1 MPRELY
7 CFNGGLEYISYSFY
21 IFTEVFSIAKKSN
34 DLLCNEQIKVPH
46 VLVIGPNGEQMG
58 IKKVEDA
65 QTIANYAGLD
75 LVLMNANA
83 NPAVCKIMDYNKFKY
98 EKAKKEKENR
108 KKQQANNVELKEYR
122 LSPVID
128 VGDFET
134 KVRNAS
140 KYLEKGHKVKLSI
153 RFKGRQIIHPELGED
168 VMNRFAEKVKDI
180 ATVEQKAKLEGRS
193 MTMLLAP
200 IK

>member
-1 MPRELY
+1 MQ
-7 CFNGGLEYISYSFY
+7 
-21 IFTEVFSIAKKSN
+21 VFSIDKKSN

-58 IKKVEDA
+58 IKKVADA

-180 ATVEQKAKLEGRS
+180 AIVEQKAKLEGRS

>member
-1 MPRELY
+1 M
-7 CFNGGLEYISYSFY
+7 
-21 IFTEVFSIAKKSN
+21 EVFSIAKKSN
-34 DLLCNEQIKVPH
+34 DLLCNEQIRVPH

-58 IKKVEDA
+58 IKPIKDA

-75 LVLMNANA
+75 LVLINANA

-98 EKAKKEKENR
+98 EKAKKAKESR

-128 VGDFET
+128 IGDFET
-134 KVRNAS
+134 KLRNAS
-140 KYLEKGHKVKLSI
+140 KYLEKGHKIKLSI
-153 RFKGRQIIHPELGED
+153 RFKGRQIIHPELGEE
-168 VMNRFAEKVKDI
+168 VMNRFAEKTKDI
-180 ATVEQKAKLEGRS
+180 AVVEQKAKLDGRS

-200 IK
+200 LKEKK

>member
-1 MPRELY
+1 M
-7 CFNGGLEYISYSFY
+7 
-21 IFTEVFSIAKKSN
+21 EVFSIAKKSN
-34 DLLCNEQIKVPH
+34 DLLCNEQIRIPH

-58 IKKVEDA
+58 VKQIKDA

-75 LVLMNANA
+75 LVLINANS

-108 KKQQANNVELKEYR
+108 KRQQSNNVELKEYR

-128 VGDFET
+128 IGDFET
-134 KVRNAS
+134 KLRNAT
-140 KYLEKGHKVKLSI
+140 KYIEKGHKIKLSI
-153 RFKGRQIIHPELGED
+153 RFKGRQIIHPELGEE
-168 VMNRFAEKVKDI
+168 VMNRFAEKTKEI
-180 ATVEQKAKLEGRS
+180 AVVEQKAKLEGRS

-200 IK
+200 IKEKK

>member
-1 MPRELY
+1 
-7 CFNGGLEYISYSFY
+7 
-21 IFTEVFSIAKKSN
+21 
-34 DLLCNEQIKVPH
+34 
-46 VLVIGPNGEQMG
+46 MG

-180 ATVEQKAKLEGRS
+180 AQVEQKAKLEGRS

>member
-1 MPRELY
+1 MFLRWIRVHFVLFLY
-7 CFNGGLEYISYSFY
+7 Y
-21 IFTEVFSIAKKSN
+21 TEVFSIAKKSN
-34 DLLCNEQIKVPH
+34 DLLCNEQIKIPH

-58 IKKVEDA
+58 IKSIADA
-65 QTIANYAGLD
+65 LTIANYAGLD

-83 NPAVCKIMDYNKFKY
+83 SPAVCKIMDYNKFKY

-128 VGDFET
+128 IGDFNT

-153 RFKGRQIIHPELGED
+153 RFKGRQIVHPELGEE
-168 VMNRFAEKVKDI
+168 VMNRFAEQVKDI

>member
-1 MPRELY
+1 MVDQNAFRIL
-7 CFNGGLEYISYSFY
+7 F
-21 IFTEVFSIAKKSN
+21 IF
-34 DLLCNEQIKVPH
+34 LRRC
-46 VLVIGPNGEQMG
+46 LVQL
-58 IKKVEDA
+58 KKVADA

-180 ATVEQKAKLEGRS
+180 AQIEQKAKLEGRS